1 MFGNSFFNC
10 FVFKFQITG
19 LFQFAFR
26 LAAKV
31 EGQFT
36 SVERLNHFVK
46 TLKPEGKFTA
56 DDINL
61 VENWPSNGSIVFDN
75 VSVGQSIGSKYV
87 LDTAFIESITA

>member
-1 MFGNSFFNC
+1 MCNC
-10 FVFKFQITG
+10 FLFEFQITG

-46 TLKPEGKFTA
+46 TLNPEGKFTT
-56 DDINL
+56 DDIKL
-61 VENWPSNGSIVFDN
+61 VKNWPSNGSIVFDN
-75 VSVGQSIGSKYV
+75 VSVGYYIFVQNIYV
-87 LDTAFIESITA
+87 TLFL